1 MYSEF
6 ILNFATQR
14 TLRTMENKEALD
26 TLHDIKNLM
35 EKSTKFLSISGIS
48 SILVGIYA
56 CIGTGVAYYILAKP
70 GISTTITRIPFLNV
84 NTSQRLT
91 QICIVAL
98 VVLVLS
104 LVTVFTMSYRK
115 AIKAN
120 RNIFTD
126 KSVYRLLWNFFL
138 PLFTGGVLCVS
149 LLWHHHYGL
158 TSSIM
163 LIFYGLSLVN
173 CSKYTYSDIRYLGY
187 AEILLGLIDSF
198 VVNHAL
204 VFWVIGFGLLHIAA
218 GIYFYYKVERRQAL
232 PSPNTRV
239 NA

>member
-1 MYSEF
+1 MK
-6 ILNFATQR
+6 
-14 TLRTMENKEALD
+14 NKEALD
-26 TLHDIKNLM
+26 TLHDIKNLK
-35 EKSTKFLSISGIS
+35 ERSTKFLSISGIS
-48 SILVGIYA
+48 SVLVGIYA
-56 CIGTGVAYYILAKP
+56 CIGTGVAYNL
-70 GISTTITRIPFLNV
+70 LNA
-84 NTSQRLT
+84 NTSQRLM

-98 VVLVLS
+98 VVLFFS

-115 AIKAN
+115 AIKVN

-138 PLFTGGVLCVS
+138 PLFAGGVLCVS

-187 AEILLGLIDSF
+187 AEIFLGLIDSF

-204 VFWVIGFGLLHIAA
+204 LFWVIGFGLLHIAA

-232 PSPNTRV
+232 FSSNTRV

>member
-48 SILVGIYA
+48 FILVGIYA
-56 CIGTGVAYYILAKP
+56 CIGTGVAYYIL
-70 GISTTITRIPFLNV
+70 NV
-84 NTSQRLT
+84 NTSPRLT

-98 VVLVLS
+98 AVLVLS
-104 LVTVFTMSYRK
+104 LITVFTMSYRK
-115 AIKAN
+115 AIKVN

-187 AEILLGLIDSF
+187 AEIFLGLVDSF
-198 VVNHAL
+198 VVHHAL
-204 VFWVIGFGLLHIAA
+204 VFWVTGFGLLHIVA

>member
-1 MYSEF
+1 
-6 ILNFATQR
+6 
-14 TLRTMENKEALD
+14 MENKEALD

-48 SILVGIYA
+48 VILVGIYA
-56 CIGTGVAYYILAKP
+56 CIGSGIAYYILTKKD
-70 GISTTITRIPFLNV
+70 ISTTIFNIPLLNI
-84 NTSQRLT
+84 NTPHRLT
-91 QICIVAL
+91 LLCIAAL
-98 VVLVLS
+98 AVLVLS
-104 LVTVFTMSYRK
+104 LATVFAMSYRK
-115 AIKAN
+115 AKKVN
-120 RNIFTD
+120 RNILKD

-138 PLFTGGVLCVS
+138 PLFTGGVLCIS
-149 LLWHHHYGL
+149 LLWHQYYGL

-198 VVNHAL
+198 VVYHAL
-204 VFWVIGFGLLHIAA
+204 VYWVVGFGLLHILS
-218 GIYFYYKVERRQAL
+218 GIYFYYKVERHQTVPARSENL
-232 PSPNTRV
+232 

>member
-1 MYSEF
+1 MK
-6 ILNFATQR
+6 
-14 TLRTMENKEALD
+14 NKEALD

-56 CIGTGVAYYILAKP
+56 CIGAGIAYYI
-70 GISTTITRIPFLNV
+70 F
-84 NTSQRLT
+84 NTNISQRLMLL
-91 QICIVAL
+91 CITAL
-98 VVLVLS
+98 AVLILS

-115 AIKAN
+115 AIKVN

-138 PLFTGGVLCVS
+138 PLFAGGVLCMS
-149 LLWHHHYGL
+149 LLWHHYYGL

-163 LIFYGLSLVN
+163 LVFYGLSLVN

-187 AEILLGLIDSF
+187 AEILLGLVNSF
-198 VVNHAL
+198 VIHYAL
-204 VFWVIGFGLLHIAA
+204 VFWGIGFGVFHILA

-232 PSPNTRV
+232 SSPSATL